1 MTVSERIEQ
10 LKAEALSA
18 VSSSVSTADLEDVR
32 VRFLGRSAELTEIK
46 KSIGSLLPEERKE
59 VGRSSNLASREIE
72 AALGSRTK
80 EVAVREREERLEAE
94 AVDITLPGV
103 PFQRGHLH
111 PSQIVIDDVVDFFVG
126 LGYRVAEGPEV
137 ETDYYNFTALGIP
150 PGHPARTMQD
160 TFFVDDGLV
169 LRTQTSPMQI
179 RTMLAQEPPVYVV
192 CPGRTYRRDSDPTHT
207 PMFHQVEGLA
217 VDRGLTL
224 GHLKGTLAAMAR
236 YVFGDDVEIR
246 LRPSY
251 FQYTEPSVEL
261 DVSCFV
267 CGGTDPGCK
276 VCKGAGWLEMLGA
289 GMVDPGVLEEVG
301 YDPEEYTGYAF
312 GMGPD
317 RMAMVKYDVPDLRL
331 FFEGDLFSLRSQ
343 EIDGVY
349 NLGVTEG
356 EVLVGEV
363 LEFGPHPDAD
373 RLHVGK
379 VDLGGSEVQIVA
391 GAPNPYPG
399 ARVPVVLPGSVMADG
414 TKLRKAKLRGLESYG
429 MMMSERELGISADH
443 DGILLLDEAHL
454 VGRPVADYFP
464 VGETVLDIDV
474 TPNRPDLWGMIGV
487 ARELA
492 AILQT
497 NYRVPEISYETDGEP
512 TGTYGLRVE

>member
-10 LKAEALSA
+10 LKSEALSA
-18 VSSSVSTADLEDVR
+18 VASGDSTAALEDVR

-46 KSIGSLLPEERKE
+46 KSIGTLSPEARKE
-59 VGRSSNLASREIE
+59 VGRSSNRASREIE
-72 AALGSRTK
+72 AALDSRTE
-80 EVAVREREERLEAE
+80 EVATREREERLREE
-94 AVDITLPGV
+94 AVDVTLPGV
-103 PFQRGHLH
+103 QYPKGHLH
-111 PSQIVIDDVVDFFVG
+111 PSLRVIDDVVDFFVG

-169 LRTQTSPMQI
+169 LRTQTSPMQV

-207 PMFHQVEGLA
+207 PVFHQIEGLA

-236 YVFGDDVEIR
+236 HVFGENVKIR

-251 FQYTEPSVEL
+251 FQFTEPSVEL
-261 DVSCFV
+261 DVSCFI
-267 CGGTDPGCK
+267 CDGTDPGCK

-317 RMAMVKYDVPDLRL
+317 RMAMVKYGIPDLRL
-331 FFEGDLFSLRSQ
+331 FFEGDLRFLRQ
-343 EIDGVY
+343 
-349 NLGVTEG
+349 
-356 EVLVGEV
+356 
-363 LEFGPHPDAD
+363 F
-373 RLHVGK
+373 
-379 VDLGGSEVQIVA
+379 
-391 GAPNPYPG
+391 
-399 ARVPVVLPGSVMADG
+399 
-414 TKLRKAKLRGLESYG
+414 
-429 MMMSERELGISADH
+429 
-443 DGILLLDEAHL
+443 
-454 VGRPVADYFP
+454 
-464 VGETVLDIDV
+464 
-474 TPNRPDLWGMIGV
+474 
-487 ARELA
+487 
-492 AILQT
+492 
-497 NYRVPEISYETDGEP
+497 
-512 TGTYGLRVE
+512 

>member
-10 LKAEALSA
+10 LKSEALSA
-18 VSSSVSTADLEDVR
+18 VSSSASTADLEDIR

-46 KSIGSLLPEERKE
+46 KSIGTLAPEERKE
-59 VGRSSNLASREIE
+59 VGRSSNLASLEIE
-72 AALGSRTK
+72 AALGSRTE
-80 EVAVREREERLEAE
+80 EVAAREREERLRAE
-94 AVDITLPGV
+94 AVDVTLPGV

-111 PSQIVIDDVVDFFVG
+111 PSQMVIDDVVDFFVG

-137 ETDYYNFTALGIP
+137 ETDYFNFTALGIP

-160 TFFVDDGLV
+160 TFFVDEGLV

-236 YVFGDDVEIR
+236 HVFGDDVEIR

-251 FQYTEPSVEL
+251 FQFTEPSVEM
-261 DVSCFV
+261 DMSCFA
-267 CGGTDPGCK
+267 CGGRDPNCK

-317 RMAMVKYDVPDLRL
+317 RMAMVKYGVPDLRL
-331 FFEGDLFSLRSQ
+331 FFEGDLRFLRQ
-343 EIDGVY
+343 
-349 NLGVTEG
+349 
-356 EVLVGEV
+356 
-363 LEFGPHPDAD
+363 F
-373 RLHVGK
+373 
-379 VDLGGSEVQIVA
+379 
-391 GAPNPYPG
+391 
-399 ARVPVVLPGSVMADG
+399 
-414 TKLRKAKLRGLESYG
+414 
-429 MMMSERELGISADH
+429 
-443 DGILLLDEAHL
+443 
-454 VGRPVADYFP
+454 
-464 VGETVLDIDV
+464 
-474 TPNRPDLWGMIGV
+474 
-487 ARELA
+487 
-492 AILQT
+492 
-497 NYRVPEISYETDGEP
+497 
-512 TGTYGLRVE
+512 

>member
-10 LKAEALSA
+10 LKTEALSA
-18 VSSSVSTADLEDVR
+18 VSSSASTADLEDVR

-59 VGRSSNLASREIE
+59 VGRSSNLASLEIE
-72 AALGSRTK
+72 AALGSRTQ
-80 EVAVREREERLEAE
+80 EVAAREREERLRAE
-94 AVDITLPGV
+94 AVDVTLPGV

-236 YVFGDDVEIR
+236 HVFGDDVEIR

-251 FQYTEPSVEL
+251 FQFTEPSVEM
-261 DVSCFV
+261 DMSCFA
-267 CGGTDPGCK
+267 CGGRDSNCK

-317 RMAMVKYDVPDLRL
+317 RMAMVKYGVPDLRL
-331 FFEGDLFSLRSQ
+331 FFEGDLRFLRQ
-343 EIDGVY
+343 
-349 NLGVTEG
+349 
-356 EVLVGEV
+356 
-363 LEFGPHPDAD
+363 F
-373 RLHVGK
+373 
-379 VDLGGSEVQIVA
+379 
-391 GAPNPYPG
+391 
-399 ARVPVVLPGSVMADG
+399 
-414 TKLRKAKLRGLESYG
+414 
-429 MMMSERELGISADH
+429 
-443 DGILLLDEAHL
+443 
-454 VGRPVADYFP
+454 
-464 VGETVLDIDV
+464 
-474 TPNRPDLWGMIGV
+474 
-487 ARELA
+487 
-492 AILQT
+492 
-497 NYRVPEISYETDGEP
+497 
-512 TGTYGLRVE
+512 